1 MIKISVIVPV
11 YNGEKYLL
19 ECLQSIQ
26 KQTFSDWECICVN
39 DGSKDESLSIL
50 RGIAQKDTRFRV
62 ISQPNGGVTS
72 ARRNGVEHATGEY
85 ISFVDCDDLLPP
97 NALEVLMKRKEENN
111 AEIVIGNWM
120 TITDTLETGTSGDL
134 PATPLKVTGI
144 QTLKYINR
152 FGFLW
157 RNLFQKNLFTY
168 ISWPKPQIRVGED
181 ALTLFDLLLK
191 TNKVVLIPDI
201 VYFYRMQNA
210 SVMHK
215 IEKDPRKKAE
225 LFLQYTIGLDSFIR
239 DNNEKDLSPLRML
252 VVDSI
257 FNKFS
262 SCGIFSQ
269 NRRLLLEMYIRHF
282 VFSLGC
288 QKIYWKFSWKNW
300 IWMWIACYKFF
311 YNSSK

>member
-1 MIKISVIVPV
+1 MTKISVIVPV

-26 KQTFSDWECICVN
+26 KQTFSDWEFICFD
-39 DGSKDESLSIL
+39 DGSRDESLSIL
-50 RGIAQKDTRFRV
+50 QGIAQKDARFRV

-72 ARRNGVEHATGEY
+72 ARRNGVEHADGEY
-85 ISFVDCDDLLPP
+85 VSFVDCDDVLPP
-97 NALEVLMKRKEENN
+97 DSLEILMRRKEEYD
-111 AEIVIGNWM
+111 AEIVIGSWM
-120 TITDTLETGTSGDL
+120 TITDTLETGAPGDL
-134 PATPLKVTGI
+134 PASPLKVTGI

-152 FGFLW
+152 FGWLW

-181 ALTLFDLLLK
+181 SLTLFDLLLK
-191 TNKVVLIPDI
+191 THKVVLIPDI

-239 DNNEKDLSPLRML
+239 NNNEKDLSPLRML

-262 SCGIFSQ
+262 SCRIFSQ
-269 NRRLLLEMYIRHF
+269 NRKLLLEMYIRHF

-288 QKIYWKFSWKNW
+288 QKIYWNFSWKNW
-300 IWMWIACYKFF
+300 VWMWIAGCKFF

>member
-19 ECLQSIQ
+19 ECLLSIQ
-26 KQTFSDWECICVN
+26 KLTFSDWECICVN
-39 DGSKDESLSIL
+39 DGSKDKSLDIL
-50 RGIAQKDTRFRV
+50 LSVAQEDARFKV

-201 VYFYRMQNA
+201 VYFYRMLNA
-210 SVMHK
+210 SVIHK

-262 SCGIFSQ
+262 SCGIFPQ

-300 IWMWIACYKFF
+300 IWMWIACCKFF

>member
-1 MIKISVIVPV
+1 MTKISVIVPV

-26 KQTFSDWECICVN
+26 KQTFSDWECICVD
-39 DGSKDESLSIL
+39 DGSRDESLSIL
-50 RGIAQKDTRFRV
+50 QGIAQKDARFRV

-72 ARRNGVEHATGEY
+72 ARRNGVEHADGEY
-85 ISFVDCDDLLPP
+85 VSFVDCDDVLPP
-97 NALEVLMKRKEENN
+97 EALEILISRREEYD
-111 AEIVIGNWM
+111 ADIVIGNWM
-120 TITDTLETGTSGDL
+120 TTTDTLETGAPGDL
-134 PATPLKVTGI
+134 PASPLKVTGI

-152 FGFLW
+152 FGWLW

-181 ALTLFDLLLK
+181 SLTLFDLLLK
-191 TNKVVLIPDI
+191 THKVVLIPDI

-239 DNNEKDLSPLRML
+239 NNNEKDLSPLRML

-269 NRRLLLEMYIRHF
+269 NRKLLLEMYIRHF

-288 QKIYWKFSWKNW
+288 QKIYWNFSWKNW
-300 IWMWIACYKFF
+300 VWMWIAGCKFF

>member
-1 MIKISVIVPV
+1 MTKISVIVPV

-26 KQTFSDWECICVN
+26 KQTFSDWECLCVD

-50 RGIAQKDTRFRV
+50 QGVAQKDARFRV

-72 ARRNGVEHATGEY
+72 ARRNGVEHADGEY
-85 ISFVDCDDLLPP
+85 VSFVDCDDVLPP
-97 NALEVLMKRKEENN
+97 DALEILISRREEYG
-111 AEIVIGNWM
+111 ADIVIGNWM
-120 TITDTLETGTSGDL
+120 TITDTLETGAPGDL
-134 PATPLKVTGI
+134 PASPLKVTGI

-152 FGFLW
+152 FGWLW

-181 ALTLFDLLLK
+181 SLTLFDLLLK

-201 VYFYRMQNA
+201 VYFYRMQNT

-239 DNNEKDLSPLRML
+239 NNNEKDLSPLRML

-269 NRRLLLEMYIRHF
+269 NRKLLLEMYIRHF

-288 QKIYWKFSWKNW
+288 QKIYWNFSWKNW
-300 IWMWIACYKFF
+300 VWMWISGCKFF

>member
-97 NALEVLMKRKEENN
+97 DSLEILMKRKEEYDV
-111 AEIVIGNWM
+111 EIVIGSWM
-120 TITDTLETGTSGDL
+120 TTTDKLESIASGPLLSIPLVMSGTEALQYTYRFGCLWRSL
-134 PATPLKVTGI
+134 IP
-144 QTLKYINR
+144 LKYISPD
-152 FGFLW
+152 
-157 RNLFQKNLFTY
+157 
-168 ISWPKPQIRVGED
+168 IWPDTEVKVGED
-181 ALTLFDLLLK
+181 ALTLFALLLK
-191 TNKVVLIPDI
+191 VKKVLLIPDC
-201 VYFYRMQNA
+201 VYLYRMQDQSA
-210 SVMHK
+210 THTV
-215 IEKDPRKKAE
+215 
-225 LFLQYTIGLDSFIR
+225 Q
-239 DNNEKDLSPLRML
+239 KDLEHQSKIYFDFLVELDKFIKTHRNKNLAQLQML
-252 VVDSI
+252 ITDII
-257 FNKFS
+257 FHKFS
-262 SCGIFSQ
+262 
-269 NRRLLLEMYIRHF
+269 NRIIKNNRKLLISLYIRHF

-300 IWMWIACYKFF
+300 AWMWIAGCKFF

>member
-1 MIKISVIVPV
+1 MTKISVIVPV

-26 KQTFSDWECICVN
+26 KQTFSDWECICVD

-50 RGIAQKDTRFRV
+50 QGIAQKDARFRV

-72 ARRNGVEHATGEY
+72 ARRNGVEHVDGEY
-85 ISFVDCDDLLPP
+85 VSFVDCDDVLPP
-97 NALEVLMKRKEENN
+97 DALEILISRREEYG
-111 AEIVIGNWM
+111 ADIVIGNWM
-120 TITDTLETGTSGDL
+120 TITDTLETGAPGDL
-134 PATPLKVTGI
+134 PASPLKVTGI

-152 FGFLW
+152 FGWLW

-181 ALTLFDLLLK
+181 SLTLFDLLLK

-201 VYFYRMQNA
+201 VYFYRMQNT

-239 DNNEKDLSPLRML
+239 NNNEKDLSPLRML

-269 NRRLLLEMYIRHF
+269 NRKLLLEMYIRHF

-288 QKIYWKFSWKNW
+288 QKIYWNFSWKNW
-300 IWMWIACYKFF
+300 VWMWIAGCKFF

>member
-39 DGSKDESLSIL
+39 DGSKDKSLDIL
-50 RGIAQKDTRFRV
+50 LSVAQEDARFKL

-262 SCGIFSQ
+262 SLRNIFSKQ
-269 NRRLLLEMYIRHF
+269 KAITGNVYPSFRLLFGLSKNLLEILLEKLDLDVDF
-282 VFSLGC
+282 LL
-288 QKIYWKFSWKNW
+288 
-300 IWMWIACYKFF
+300 
-311 YNSSK
+311 